1 MSTTW
6 NNNIHSMHS
15 SALDMYIENAPVL
28 ELSSTDK
35 TLFKEVVDSTLFK
48 EVKFYSSWDEVN
60 HIMGYVFHK
69 SYKDGS
75 KFSNRLER
83 AKLWAAGCDYVAT
96 RTCELRQHLY
106 DRWYAIGHGKFLSSC
121 FNFISPA

>member
-1 MSTTW
+1 
-6 NNNIHSMHS
+6 
-15 SALDMYIENAPVL
+15 
-28 ELSSTDK
+28 
-35 TLFKEVVDSTLFK
+35 
-48 EVKFYSSWDEVN
+48 
-60 HIMGYVFHK
+60 MGYVFHK